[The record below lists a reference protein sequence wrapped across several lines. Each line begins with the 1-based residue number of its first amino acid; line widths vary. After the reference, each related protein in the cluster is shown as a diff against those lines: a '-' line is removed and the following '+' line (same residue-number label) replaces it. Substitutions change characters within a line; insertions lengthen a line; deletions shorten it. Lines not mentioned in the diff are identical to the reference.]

1 MDKAGADAYI
11 YAKASGNLGKS
22 FTGSRASILFEQ
34 KNLTDLWTLLFN
46 STVPMVPEV
55 MLANQIE
62 EEAFKKFLSQYI
74 EFISMY
80 DKPDSVLLD
89 QLCIY
94 EAENLKEVAAALC
107 TGESALPNLKD
118 LGSYSNLNFKAW
130 PDIAAITKKSNFSWY
145 NKVPDIHEQQKM
157 EFKLD
162 MQVIR
167 HLWNSVQSVK
177 DESAEAI
184 KNLFMNE
191 FVMRNVIWALRLRI
205 YFKMSNEN
213 IIPLLIYV
221 TEKPNKADPVAGPA
235 LKVLDMPLDEP
246 EVWENWKYRDLV
258 NPHIPG
264 EIWQIDPSWMERKNK
279 AKLNKMAQR
288 IFHQYPMTTGSLI
301 GWFKIKNYELNC
313 IRTAV
318 ESLRLNINADEA
330 MSAIGI
336 SSEGGING

>member
-1 MDKAGADAYI
+1 MDKAGADAFI

-22 FTGSRASILFEQ
+22 YTGARTYRLFEQ
-34 KNLTDLWTLLFN
+34 KSLNDLWTLLFN

-62 EEAFKKFLSQYI
+62 EEAFNKFLHQYVD
-74 EFISMY
+74 FINVY
-80 DKPDSVLLD
+80 DKPDAVLVD

-94 EAENLKEVAAALC
+94 EAENLKEIAAALC
-107 TGESALPNLKD
+107 KGETKIPQLKNLYNYQD
-118 LGSYSNLNFKAW
+118 LDIKAW
-130 PDIAAITKKSNFSWY
+130 PDIAGITKKSKFSWY
-145 NKVPDIHEQQKM
+145 NKVPSIHEQQKM
-157 EFKLD
+157 EFTLD

-167 HLWNSVQSVK
+167 HLWDSVQSVK
-177 DESAEAI
+177 DESGEAL
-184 KNLFMNE
+184 KALFLE
-191 FVMRNVIWALRLRI
+191 EYVIRNIIWALRLRI
-205 YFKMSNEN
+205 YFKMKKED

-221 TEKPNKADPVAGPA
+221 TEKPSSLDPVTGPA
-235 LKVLDMPLDEP
+235 LKILDMPLDEP
-246 EVWENWKYRDLV
+246 EVWENWKYKDLV

-264 EIWQIDPSWMERKNK
+264 EIWQIDPSWMERKSK
-279 AKLNKMAQR
+279 VKLNKMAER

-318 ESLRLNINADEA
+318 ESLRLNINSDEA